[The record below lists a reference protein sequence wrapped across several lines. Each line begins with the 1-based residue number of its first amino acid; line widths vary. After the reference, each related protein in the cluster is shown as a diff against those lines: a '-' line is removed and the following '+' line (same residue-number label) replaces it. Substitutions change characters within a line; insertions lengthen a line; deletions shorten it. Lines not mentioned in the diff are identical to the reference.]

1 MKRREFI
8 GFIGGAVATWPL
20 ATHAQQPGLPVI
32 GFLNGASPERYEHQ
46 VAAFRDGLKDGGY
59 IEGRNVAIEYRWA
72 EGHFER
78 LPEMAADLV
87 NRKVAVIAAT
97 STPANLVAKAATRT
111 IPIVFTTGGDP
122 VHLGLVASLSHPG
135 GNVTGVTTLQ
145 AELAPK
151 RLELAHELMP
161 SATTVALLV
170 NPTNP
175 IAGDFSTDAQAAARR
190 LGLQLKVMHASTD
203 QEINDAFAGFSRLQA
218 GVLIVG
224 TDVSFVERSQQLA
237 ALALQYAI
245 PTIFSYREFAAAGGL
260 MSYAGS
266 AIFSYHTAGVLTARI
281 LKGEKP
287 ADLPVQQAT
296 NIELIV
302 NLKTA
307 KAIGITIPLS
317 LLGRAD
323 EVIE

>member
-8 GFIGGAVATWPL
+8 GCISGALAAWPL
-20 ATHAQQPGLPVI
+20 GAHAQKPALPVI
-32 GFLNGASPERYEHQ
+32 GFLNGASPESYEHQ
-46 VAAFRDGLKDGGY
+46 VAAFREGLNDGGFV
-59 IEGRNVAIEYRWA
+59 EGCNVAIEYRWA
-72 EGHFER
+72 EGHYDR

-87 NRKVAVIAAT
+87 SRKVAVIAAT
-97 STPANLVAKAATRT
+97 STPANLVAKAATKT
-111 IPIVFTTGGDP
+111 IPIVFTTGSDP
-122 VHLGLVASLSHPG
+122 VQLGLVASLSHPG

-151 RLELAHELMP
+151 RFELAHELMP
-161 SATTVALLV
+161 SATTVAILV
-170 NPTNP
+170 NPANP
-175 IAGDFSTDAQAAARR
+175 IAEDLSTETQAAART

-203 QEINDAFAGFSRLQA
+203 EEIREAFAGFSRLEA

-224 TDVSFVERSQQLA
+224 SDVFFIERSQRLA
-237 ALALQYAI
+237 ALALQYAV
-245 PTIFSYREFAAAGGL
+245 PTIFSYREYTAAGGL
-260 MSYAGS
+260 MSYSGS

-287 ADLPVQQAT
+287 ANLPVQQAT
-296 NIELIV
+296 RIELIV

-307 KAIGITIPLS
+307 KAIGITIPMS